1 MACSESSDISR
12 ESWSDP
18 SFTCTHLNCA
28 ISWILNSTS
37 FFEAHFESSGE
48 MLTSR
53 TSSPWQRPKQ
63 YEEFLLPTELQQ
75 VTGQRYIKF
84 GDCVLQAN
92 DTSIA
97 SEMCEELFTPDCP
110 SIHLGLDGVE
120 IICNSSASH
129 WELRKLSR
137 RLELIN
143 ESSKKG
149 GSVYLYSNQQGCDG
163 SGREYYDGCAL
174 IIVNGEIKAQASQFS
189 LNDVEVISATVDLDD
204 VGNARVYKARSMQ
217 ASKEQ
222 AYPRVELDVLLT
234 HQSPLPACH
243 ISQTR
248 DAVIVT
254 PQEEITLGAGC
265 WLWDYL
271 RRSNQAGAFLPLSG
285 GVDSAATAVIFYSAV
300 RLVFAAC
307 EAGNQQVINDM
318 RRVCGEDE
326 TSTWLPSHPKEL
338 CNMIF
343 HTCYMGTYI
352 TCLGSERRCLLPSYP
367 HL

>member
-1 MACSESSDISR
+1 
-12 ESWSDP
+12 
-18 SFTCTHLNCA
+18 
-28 ISWILNSTS
+28 
-37 FFEAHFESSGE
+37 
-48 MLTSR
+48 ML
-53 TSSPWQRPKQ
+53 
-63 YEEFLLPTELQQ
+63 E
-75 VTGQRYIKF
+75 
-84 GDCVLQAN
+84 AN

-110 SIHLGLDGVE
+110 SVHLGLDGVE

-137 RLELIN
+137 RLELIQ

-222 AYPRVELDVLLT
+222 AYPRVKLDALLT
-234 HQSPLPACH
+234 DQNPLPARQ
-243 ISQTR
+243 ISPTR

-254 PQEEITLGAGC
+254 PQEEIAFGAGC

-285 GVDSAATAVIFYSAV
+285 GVDSSATAVIFYSAV

-307 EAGNQQVINDM
+307 EAGNQQVIKDM
-318 RRVCGEDE
+318 RRVCGEKE
-326 TSTWLPSHPKEL
+326 NSTWLPSEPKEL
-338 CNMIF
+338 CSVIF

-352 TCLGSERRCLLPSYP
+352 TERSPSSFC
-367 HL
+367 